1 MTAGRDG
8 IGEALAATVLLS
20 TAAPATIEALAAAS
34 KARTLRREEVLFTA
48 GSRAN
53 AAFVVVRGTLR
64 VFTTSASGS
73 EPTLAILTPGDLVG
87 EIGVLDD
94 APRAAGVAALRPS
107 EVVEVPARAFRAAY
121 DTDPAIP
128 RRLVSLLSARM
139 RSLNDGFT
147 DLASLDLGGRLAKY
161 LAAEVEQQ
169 GRTTVKLTLTQAELG
184 QLLGGA
190 RQTVNQ
196 VLQSLERAGLIETR
210 GRTVH
215 VLDLD
220 GLRSRGFSSKVS
232 DI

>member
-1 MTAGRDG
+1 
-8 IGEALAATVLLS
+8 VLLS
-20 TAAPATIEALAAAS
+20 SAAPETIVVLAAAS
-34 KARTLRREEVLFTA
+34 RVRSLRRDEVLFTV
-48 GSRAN
+48 GSRAT
-53 AAFVVVRGTLR
+53 AAFVVTRGALR
-64 VFTTSASGS
+64 VFTTSANGT
-73 EPTLAILTPGDLVG
+73 EPTLAILSPGDLVG
-87 EIGVLDD
+87 EIGVLDE
-94 APRAAGVAALRPS
+94 APRAASVAALRPS
-107 EVVEVPARAFRAAY
+107 DVVEVPARAFREAY

-139 RSLNDGFT
+139 RSSNDGFT

-161 LAAEVEQQ
+161 LVAEAELQ

-210 GRTVH
+210 GRTVR
-215 VLDLD
+215 VLNMD

-232 DI
+232 DT